1 MSTKSS
7 QELQQDLGFGLPV
20 LVCSSIFPLHLQLLQ
35 ANEGWRQRSAERL
48 GPEHTKAPVFTFFG
62 CILKGKKKSQVLS
75 LPCDVCSSHNNPAVC
90 PSLQTQPYSFSSSSS
105 SPQRLPAH
113 CCSSSGKCCRVMN
126 GFLVPPAKGLKDTEP
141 VIIFSKEGDRS
152 HTLQWHKRWQN

>member
-1 MSTKSS
+1 M
-7 QELQQDLGFGLPV
+7 
-20 LVCSSIFPLHLQLLQ
+20 
-35 ANEGWRQRSAERL
+35 
-48 GPEHTKAPVFTFFG
+48 
-62 CILKGKKKSQVLS
+62 
-75 LPCDVCSSHNNPAVC
+75 PCDVCSSHNNPAVC

-152 HTLQWHKRWQN
+152 HTLQWHKR